1 MRVMPETLNDI
12 LVELAETL
20 DVEIQEGRKT
30 AAIAPEVVAA
40 FLKSKDIAPAVPRL
54 STDDKQPSSLLTS
67 QPSSLPASQPSSL
80 KDIAA
85 LIGQCQRC
93 TLCKTRLNVVPGVGM
108 ENPDIMFI
116 GEAPGA
122 DEDAQGLPFVGRAG
136 QLLTKMIEATG
147 YTRETVFIANILKC
161 RPPNNRPPLPDEME
175 ACMPFLKQQ
184 IALVSPKVIV
194 ALGATAVEGLLRT
207 GQRISQTRGKWA
219 RFENTPLMPTFHPSY
234 LLRNPIAKKDAW
246 ADLLAV
252 LKHLGKTPPPRKS

>member
-1 MRVMPETLNDI
+1 MMCAMPETLNDI
-12 LVELAETL
+12 LAQLAETL

-30 AAIAPEVVAA
+30 AAISPEVVAA
-40 FLKSKDIAPAVPRL
+40 FLSTTRTPCATL
-54 STDDKQPSSLLTS
+54 SSSSTSMPPSTPSTFNLQPSTSL
-67 QPSSLPASQPSSL
+67 Q
-80 KDIAA
+80 DIAA

-93 TLCKTRLNVVPGVGM
+93 TLSQTRTNVVPGVGM
-108 ENPDIMFI
+108 ESPDVMFI

-122 DEDAQGLPFVGRAG
+122 DEDKQGLPFVGRAG
-136 QLLTKMIEATG
+136 QLLTKMIEAMG

-161 RPPNNRPPLPDEME
+161 RPPDNRTPLPEEME
-175 ACMPFLKQQ
+175 TCMPFLRQQ
-184 IALVSPKVIV
+184 IALVKPKVIV

-252 LKHLGKTPPPRKS
+252 LKHLGKTPPPRKAST